1 MNKNSI
7 SSQLHS
13 LSMYPL
19 VLIFSSVLK
28 GKKIDF
34 TNFFLEEEKE
44 DLKNL
49 ELLNINCSN
58 NSFFDKIKLFFDK
71 KTPLF
76 DKTYVTFDLDLS
88 ITPESKKLYLFDF
101 PKILS
106 VFYSMSMLS
115 SRITNDNLF
124 IKFNFHRRE
133 LRSNEINNFLRYCFL
148 AFASKKIDR
157 LYFNKNLLKSE
168 KAILA
173 YETMLLYLNN
183 STIVNFSNAKDLYV
197 LTCKKDKK
205 TFDLIWSSKDGTIE
219 LTDFKKVYD
228 KFGNLMTK
236 DIIISVNPIYAFH

>member
-19 VLIFSSVLK
+19 ILIFSSILK

-34 TNFFLEEEKE
+34 TNFFLENEKE
-44 DLKNL
+44 NLKNL
-49 ELLNINCSN
+49 ELLNIHCSN
-58 NSFFDKIKLFFDK
+58 YSFFDKIKLFFDK

-88 ITPESKKLYLFDF
+88 ISPEFKKFYLFDF
-101 PKILS
+101 SRMLN

-124 IKFNFHRRE
+124 VKFNFHKRE
-133 LRSNEINNFLRYCFL
+133 LTSNEINNFLRYCFL

-157 LYFNKNLLKSE
+157 LYFNKNILKSE
-168 KAILA
+168 KATLA

-183 STIVNFSNAKDLYV
+183 STLINFSNAKDLYV
-197 LTCKKDKK
+197 LTCRKDKK
-205 TFDLIWSSKDGTIE
+205 TFDLIWSSKDRKIE